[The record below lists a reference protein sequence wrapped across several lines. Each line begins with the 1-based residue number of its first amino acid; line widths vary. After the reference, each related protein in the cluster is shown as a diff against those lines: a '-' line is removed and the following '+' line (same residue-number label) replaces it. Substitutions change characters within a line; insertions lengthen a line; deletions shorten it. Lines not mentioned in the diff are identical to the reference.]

1 MEKYTNVDKF
11 LIINQKIILDVKFGE
26 YPGVFDSR
34 IEDITPKTIRITM
47 PSEKGFP
54 VPLAL
59 GISINVSY
67 VGDNGRFSFQSKVIS
82 RLKEQ
87 IPMLEIEKPSV
98 VFRKELREFF
108 RINTGAKVKILASYE
123 DDKGC
128 PVDDVFEAYVQ
139 DISGGGMR
147 VTGGYRLEHGQE
159 VEIYFGDMVP
169 ELKSAKAA
177 VMRSVAHEDQRYEA
191 GLKFLGMNTVDR
203 DKVIKYVFKR
213 QLELR
218 KLIG

>member
-1 MEKYTNVDKF
+1 VEKYTNVDKF

-67 VGDNGRFSFQSKVIS
+67 VGDGGRFSFQSKVLS

-108 RINTGAKVKILASYE
+108 RINTRARVKILASYE
-123 DDKGC
+123 DEKGS

-159 VEIYFGDMVP
+159 VDIYFGDMVP
-169 ELKSAKAA
+169 ELKSTRAV

>member
-34 IEDITPKTIRITM
+34 IEDIRNKSIYITM

-54 VPLAL
+54 VPLAV
-59 GISINVSY
+59 GVSVNVSY
-67 VGDNGRFSFQSKVIS
+67 VGDGGRFSFQSKVIS

-108 RINTGAKVKILASYE
+108 RINTRAKVKILNSYE
-123 DDKGC
+123 DDKGS

-147 VTGGYRLEHGQE
+147 VTAGYRLEYGRE

-169 ELKSAKAA
+169 DLKSARAV